1 MAITL
6 ISDTV
11 RKNSEAGLLTG
22 AVFLDVQK
30 AFDTVSHPK
39 LLSKLRFFGIRDNE
53 LNWFEDY
60 LLHRHIQVGVN
71 GTFMFI
77 ISCEFRSTAGIYIGT
92 IAFYNAHE

>member
-1 MAITL
+1 
-6 ISDTV
+6 
-11 RKNSEAGLLTG
+11 LTG

-39 LLSKLRFFGIRDNE
+39 LLSKLRLFGIRDNE

-60 LLHRHIQVGVN
+60 LLDRHIQVGVN
-71 GTFMFI
+71 VPS
-77 ISCEFRSTAGIYIGT
+77 SCEFRSTAGIYIGT